1 MDDFISRLKTE
12 KAELDIKIKKLRNFL
27 LTDKR
32 KELGIDEQ
40 ALLATQ
46 FKIMQVY
53 SDILKERIYW
63 IEVKCDE

>member
-12 KAELDIKIKKLRNFL
+12 KAELDIKIEKLGNFL
-27 LTDKR
+27 PTDKR
-32 KELGIDEQ
+32 RELDIDEQ

-53 SDILKERIYW
+53 SDILKERIFC
-63 IEVKCDE
+63 IEEKTK